1 MLKGKLIGLA
11 ALERSDLKQLL
22 DWRNAPG
29 MRKYFREYRE
39 LNIELQEKWYNESVR
54 SNPNILMFGI
64 RRLLDNELLGCCG
77 LTYIHPVYRHADLSI
92 YIGWND
98 AYIDNEGYALEACE
112 LLFNYGFNDLG
123 LNKIWTEIYVF
134 DTLKKKLYNRLGM
147 SVDGVLRQNC
157 FREEKFW
164 DSWVL
169 SILAKEWRKRKKQI
183 KG

>member
-1 MLKGKLIGLA
+1 MLKGKLIGLT
-11 ALERSDLKQLL
+11 ALERGDLKQLL
-22 DWRNAPG
+22 GWRNAPE
-29 MRKYFREYRE
+29 MRRHFREYRE
-39 LNIELQEKWYNESVR
+39 LNLELQEKWYNESVC

-64 RRLLDNELLGCCG
+64 RRLLDNEFLGCCG
-77 LTYIHPVYRHADLSI
+77 LVYIHPVYRYADLSL

-112 LLFNYGFNDLG
+112 LLFDYGFNDLG

-134 DTLKKKLYNRLGM
+134 DVLKKDLYDRLGM

-157 FREEKFW
+157 FCDGKFW

-169 SILAKEWRKRKKQI
+169 SILAQEWRKRKNK
-183 KG
+183 